1 MQNMLQELGKTSIKV
16 SDMSSQYWCEKQ
28 MELRYRFGEK
38 ITKEIKKGK
47 AIHEALE
54 DEVNVPVMLE
64 PRNYSDFMYKSLYTS
79 WLSLSSLMEKKRG
92 REIQIYGSINGY
104 KLVGRIDQLQMED
117 GKVVLLDDKTTANP
131 KKPSDSQL
139 NSNRVQ
145 LMVYRKM
152 LDDICS
158 GSYAESNF
166 VMSYGIDRLVMSN
179 EFLMQLRAIGVPEEL
194 HSFSAMTDAFFLKY
208 RSIGSLS
215 NTVKIRYID
224 QSTRDEIDTYRFEYS
239 DEAAQEII
247 THILKY
253 WNKERAANPVPESE
267 KWKCNRCAFFGNECK
282 VWWPQKTVL

>member
-1 MQNMLQELGKTSIKV
+1 MQNMLQELKKTSIKV
-16 SDMSSQYWCEKQ
+16 SDISSQYWCEKQ

-64 PRNYSDFMYKSLYTS
+64 PRNYADFMYKSLYTS
-79 WLSLSSLMEKKRG
+79 WLSLSSLVEKRRG

-104 KLVGRIDQLQMED
+104 KLVGRIDQLQMEE
-117 GKVVLLDDKTTANP
+117 GKVVLLDDKTTASP

-145 LMVYRKM
+145 LMIYRKM
-152 LDDICS
+152 LEDICS
-158 GSYAESNF
+158 GAYAEANF
-166 VMSYGIDRLVMSN
+166 TMSYGIDRLTMSN
-179 EFLMQLRAIGVPEEL
+179 EFLMQLRATGVPDEL
-194 HSFSAMTDAFFLKY
+194 HDFRSITGAFFLKY

-215 NTVKIRYID
+215 NTVRIRYID
-224 QSTRDEIDTYRFEYS
+224 QSTRDEIGSYSFEYS
-239 DEAAQEII
+239 DTAAQEII
-247 THILKY
+247 TYVLKY
-253 WNKERAANPVPESE
+253 WNKERDASPVPESE